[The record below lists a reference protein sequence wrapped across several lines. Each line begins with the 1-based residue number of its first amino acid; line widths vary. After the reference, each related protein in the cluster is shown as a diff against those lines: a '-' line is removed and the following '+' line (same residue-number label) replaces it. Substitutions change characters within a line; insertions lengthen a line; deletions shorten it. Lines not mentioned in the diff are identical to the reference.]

1 VHDATQ
7 LAFGQITPTDALV
20 VQLIRADMA
29 AIARTVSPAVVR
41 IVWPTQPT
49 VVDPRTYADAAST
62 AMKVLAGASVELSS
76 IRARTQGIL

>member
-20 VQLIRADMA
+20 VQLIRAADMA

-49 VVDPRTYADAAST
+49 VVDQGRTPMPPRQ
-62 AMKVLAGASVELSS
+62 
-76 IRARTQGIL
+76 R